1 MKRIKAHW
9 KALIAALVL
18 ALALA
23 AGWYCRPVD
32 VYGLGIRDLAAI
44 NIRIS
49 CADPGQGE
57 KESRNIGLLPGDPL
71 WKNILEEVEGLRFR
85 RRLGNLA
92 RQFQEGVIRTEATA
106 KETLVFYFWDSSG
119 GTLMLQL
126 GAGRISYTSRYTG
139 GNLPA
144 SLSGGEK
151 AAQALIE
158 RLRPLLPEKS

>member
-32 VYGLGIRDLAAI
+32 VYSLGIRDLAAI

-71 WKNILEEVEGLRFR
+71 WQDILEEVEGLRFR

-106 KETLVFYFWDSSG
+106 KETLVFHFWDSSG

-144 SLSGGEK
+144 ALSGGEK